1 MAISLNLCYSI
12 ICKKQ
17 VYASSII
24 NILIVVPCCM
34 LSGVFWDFEVM
45 EESLQKIGSYI
56 PTRWVYVC
64 IENLQNGNDLN
75 GIRIYLGLMV
85 LLSIILFA
93 ISFTKLKLKN
103 ELLVR

>member
-1 MAISLNLCYSI
+1 
-12 ICKKQ
+12 
-17 VYASSII
+17 
-24 NILIVVPCCM
+24 M

-45 EESLQKIGSYI
+45 EESLQKIGSFI

-75 GIRIYLGLMV
+75 EIRIYLGLMV
-85 LLSIILFA
+85 LLSIILFI

-103 ELLVR
+103 EL